1 MHIRSYNTTAAK
13 HAHQKVTS
21 AAEFKSFV
29 SSSRSQCCVS
39 TAHQQLMTHVL
50 LLCQSFLSRCCSKLK
65 LLLFCADNSGLQP
78 SLGSPTLAG
87 GSCYQWSAGW
97 SHWLTPP
104 DRNALHENTL
114 WRLPTDFRKKS
125 VCGAREE
132 ALGTAGQVWCTP
144 YRTVLAIR
152 LIQCWAGVLYMSTA
166 QPDWQAAVLIRY
178 CYHHQCLN
186 LAATA

>member
-1 MHIRSYNTTAAK
+1 M
-13 HAHQKVTS
+13 TS

-78 SLGSPTLAG
+78 SLLGSPTLAG

-166 QPDWQAAVLIRY
+166 QPDWQAAVLICY